1 MILFKT
7 VTKRTSF
14 LITNTITEYNWRF
27 EIIPSI
33 QVSGF
38 DGNKKSFGVSVAW
51 LCIDIYF
58 WVTWTK
64 WFKEDENIEL

>member
-27 EIIPSI
+27 EIIPSF

-38 DGNKKSFGVSVAW
+38 GGNKKSFGISVAW
-51 LCIDIYF
+51 LCFDIYF
-58 WVTWTK
+58 WFTWTK
-64 WFKEDENIEL
+64 LFKEDENIEL